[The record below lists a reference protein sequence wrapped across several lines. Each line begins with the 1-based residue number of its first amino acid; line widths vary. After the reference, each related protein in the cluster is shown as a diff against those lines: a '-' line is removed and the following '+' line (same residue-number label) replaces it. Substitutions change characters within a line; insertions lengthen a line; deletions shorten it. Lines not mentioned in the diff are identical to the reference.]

1 MEWIIFFWMKIN
13 TCHSLDDDDKLDAVS
28 FVQCPPTFLVVVSV
42 SEVPARS
49 VQQSEVVSETIKVI
63 LDSGSGFNRSETQ
76 VKEKLK
82 ISQLQL
88 DQIFT
93 DIKGRG

>member
-1 MEWIIFFWMKIN
+1 M
-13 TCHSLDDDDKLDAVS
+13 
-28 FVQCPPTFLVVVSV
+28 VVSV

>member
-1 MEWIIFFWMKIN
+1 M
-13 TCHSLDDDDKLDAVS
+13 
-28 FVQCPPTFLVVVSV
+28 VVSV

-63 LDSGSGFNRSETQ
+63 LDSGSGFNRSAAQ
-76 VKEKLK
+76 FKEKLK

-88 DQIFT
+88 DQFLLTSKNEVDFI
-93 DIKGRG
+93 RE

>member
-1 MEWIIFFWMKIN
+1 MILKLC
-13 TCHSLDDDDKLDAVS
+13 TCSTLDDDDKLDAVS
-28 FVQCPPTFLVVVSV
+28 FEQCSPVLLVVVSV

-88 DQIFT
+88 DQFLLTSKNEVDFI
-93 DIKGRG
+93 RE